1 MLSRATAVVAAL
13 ACAGTASADNIARA
27 FYEDPTSRY
36 AHGVL
41 GDDIEYGSLILETD
55 GGTRYRLELPFERV
69 FEDTAPRLFDVDG
82 DGENEVI
89 VVESHSGL
97 GARLAIY
104 DTETRVSVTSYIGQP
119 FRWLAPVGIG
129 AADLDGD
136 GVIEL
141 AFVDRRHLAKT
152 LRVFKFREGRL
163 LPAGDM
169 PGVTNHRIGEEDI
182 AGGIR
187 DCGNGPEMIVADANW
202 REVLAVTFDGVGFK
216 IEPLGPHEGR
226 ESFAK
231 AMDCK

>member
-141 AFVDRRHLAKT
+141 AFVDVINRGPWKTSTGGDRYRRGLYTFFQRTSSGSSA
-152 LRVFKFREGRL
+152 GR
-163 LPAGDM
+163 
-169 PGVTNHRIGEEDI
+169 N
-182 AGGIR
+182 
-187 DCGNGPEMIVADANW
+187 VATT
-202 REVLAVTFDGVGFK
+202 E
-216 IEPLGPHEGR
+216 
-226 ESFAK
+226 
-231 AMDCK
+231 